1 MQGKFCVKGMNFHA
15 FHGSLEVER
24 ELGQV
29 FSINVSLGFP
39 VKAEDIT
46 PSVESPI
53 RGADVYDETKSVV
66 MGSRFH
72 SHTSLALAIAKA
84 MFSRFEV
91 AETATVTIARKQ
103 LFIAGTVDE
112 VTAEISCE
120 RKDLVK

>member
-29 FSINVSLGFP
+29 FSINVSLGFA
-39 VKAEDIT
+39 VDAGDIA
-46 PSVESPI
+46 PSTEAPI

-72 SHTSLALAIAKA
+72 SHVSLALAIAKA
-84 MFSRFEV
+84 MFERFKA
-91 AETATVTIARKQ
+91 AETATVTIGRKQ

-112 VTAEISCE
+112 VTAEVTCE
-120 RKDLVK
+120 RKDFVK